1 MFTKR
6 IAIDLGTTRTRIY
19 QPGKGI
25 VVNEPTVVAMN
36 VKTNKFLAV
45 GDDAIEMVGRTPES
59 IKAYQPIR
67 SGVIADFLVTQQ
79 MLKHFMNK
87 SLGRIRMRLP
97 EVMMTIS
104 SGATSTER
112 RAALDAA
119 KTAGMQHVHII
130 QSAIAAGIGAAVPIN
145 EPTGNLI
152 IDIGGGTTEIAVI
165 SLSGV
170 VSRNSIRIGGQNID
184 EAIVEH
190 IRKIYG
196 LSISM
201 KNAEDLKQVIGSA
214 VITDKNLSYEVQGR
228 DLIGGL
234 PKSINIKQ
242 NDIVPV
248 IEDSLEKIVRAIR
261 STIEQTSPE
270 LVSDIAEHGMMLTG
284 GIALLKNIDK
294 YLGKAI
300 GVPALVA
307 QDPQLCSVKGA
318 GIAITNLEDY
328 KKSLLGW
335 NS

>member
-1 MFTKR
+1 
-6 IAIDLGTTRTRIY
+6 
-19 QPGKGI
+19 
-25 VVNEPTVVAMN
+25 
-36 VKTNKFLAV
+36 
-45 GDDAIEMVGRTPES
+45 
-59 IKAYQPIR
+59 
-67 SGVIADFLVTQQ
+67 
-79 MLKHFMNK
+79 
-87 SLGRIRMRLP
+87 
-97 EVMMTIS
+97 
-104 SGATSTER
+104 
-112 RAALDAA
+112 
-119 KTAGMQHVHII
+119 
-130 QSAIAAGIGAAVPIN
+130 
-145 EPTGNLI
+145 
-152 IDIGGGTTEIAVI
+152 
-165 SLSGV
+165 
-170 VSRNSIRIGGQNID
+170 
-184 EAIVEH
+184 
-190 IRKIYG
+190 
-196 LSISM
+196 M

>member
-1 MFTKR
+1 MNLMFTKR

-25 VVNEPTVVAMN
+25 VVNEPTVVAMD

-170 VSRNSIRIGGQNID
+170 VSRNSIRIGI
-184 EAIVEH
+184 
-190 IRKIYG
+190 
-196 LSISM
+196 
-201 KNAEDLKQVIGSA
+201 
-214 VITDKNLSYEVQGR
+214 
-228 DLIGGL
+228 
-234 PKSINIKQ
+234 
-242 NDIVPV
+242 
-248 IEDSLEKIVRAIR
+248 
-261 STIEQTSPE
+261 
-270 LVSDIAEHGMMLTG
+270 
-284 GIALLKNIDK
+284 
-294 YLGKAI
+294 
-300 GVPALVA
+300 
-307 QDPQLCSVKGA
+307 SVKYMDLA
-318 GIAITNLEDY
+318 LA
-328 KKSLLGW
+328 
-335 NS
+335 